1 MDGSVDNLMDD
12 QKAGRPQVDA
22 QAAHSLPTTG
32 YFDTTIICLFLD
44 KIGLD
49 DGAHYSRDNSPG
61 YAEDGTNPR

>member
-49 DGAHYSRDNSPG
+49 DGVHYNVSVAQSNKR
-61 YAEDGTNPR
+61 A

>member
-49 DGAHYSRDNSPG
+49 DGVHYTLS
-61 YAEDGTNPR
+61 